1 MPTCLRLRVVP
12 EQRSLPARA
21 LPWVLWALTFHILG
35 IAVLFG
41 YFNLS
46 VKVVQLI
53 AAWKEIAGLLLFV
66 IVAVRAASGWGQ
78 RVTVSAADLFAGLWI
93 ALAVVFFATE
103 NVVLRDF
110 VPLKAAVFGVRD
122 AAFFMLFYFV
132 GRATPELGDDYRFMK
147 HAFAVLAVTSVVAI
161 AEQLFVTPQMLVAL
175 GVASYVQ
182 NFLGGVAFTQGNV
195 YGLPDNYWSEMGG
208 HMVRRSGSVFLSGQG
223 FAVAFIVLLPL
234 ATLWLL
240 QKGDRTRWIHRI
252 LYAVIWIGLIATF
265 TRTAIVVAGL
275 QTLILFAIRRRVT
288 GAALAASV
296 AVGGLVVGVLVFP
309 SLATFVFETLTWQSG
324 SSVSHLKD
332 WTNGV
337 TAFLEQPWGY
347 GLGTTDQTAVRAG
360 LEPLT
365 ADNVYLKYAVEL
377 GLPGL
382 VALIGTLACIGMAG
396 IRTAT
401 HSITAPARDMGVAV
415 ALIILGV
422 LVYGMTS
429 TMFNDPMVGYLVFWL
444 GGTAVTL
451 AQRAPSRQTSNAV
464 LRYA

>member
-1 MPTCLRLRVVP
+1 MP
-12 EQRSLPARA
+12 ESRSLPARA
-21 LPWVLWALTFHILG
+21 LPWVLWALTFHVLG
-35 IAVLFG
+35 IALLFG
-41 YFNLS
+41 FFHLS
-46 VKVVQLI
+46 ITVVQVI
-53 AAWKEIAGLLLFV
+53 AAWKELAGIALFMIV
-66 IVAVRAASGWGQ
+66 IVRAATGRGP
-78 RVTVSAADLFAGLWI
+78 RVTVSAADLFAGVWI

-103 NVVLRDF
+103 NVVMRDF
-110 VPLKAAVFGVRD
+110 IPAKAAIFGVRD

-147 HAFAVLAVTSVVAI
+147 QAFLVLAITSVIAI

-175 GVASYVQ
+175 GVAAYVQ

-223 FAVAFIVLLPL
+223 FAIVFIVLLPL

-240 QKGDRTRWIHRI
+240 HNGDRTRWRHRL
-252 LYAVIWIGLIATF
+252 LYAAIWLGLLVTF
-265 TRTAIVVAGL
+265 TRTAILVAGL
-275 QTLILFAIRRRVT
+275 QVLIIFAVRRRVT

-296 AVGGLVVGVLVFP
+296 AAGGLVIGIMASP
-309 SLATFVFETLTWQSG
+309 SLSTFVFETLTWQSG

-360 LEPLT
+360 LDPLT
-365 ADNVYLKYAVEL
+365 ADNVYLKYAVEM

-382 VALIGTLACIGMAG
+382 VTLLGTLGCLGMAG
-396 IRTAT
+396 WRAAT
-401 HSITAPARDMGVAV
+401 HGTTAPQRDMGLSV

-422 LVYGMTS
+422 IVYGMTS
-429 TMFNDPMVGYLVFWL
+429 TMFNDPMVGYIVFWL
-444 GGTAVTL
+444 GGTAVSL
-451 AQRAPSRQTSNAV
+451 AQRAPTPRLLEGA